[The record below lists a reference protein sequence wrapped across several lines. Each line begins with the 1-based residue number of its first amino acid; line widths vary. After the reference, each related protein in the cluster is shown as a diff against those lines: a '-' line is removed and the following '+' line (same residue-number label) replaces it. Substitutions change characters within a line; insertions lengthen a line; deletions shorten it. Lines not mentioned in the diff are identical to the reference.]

1 MSDEA
6 GGRGR
11 SVHVG
16 GVEALVLHGC
26 SDRGDGRR
34 DAQYSQHQHRQLPH
48 DHCWATTEPS
58 APRRPFKAAG
68 SAPRLPRSCGAELL
82 DATPSRPSHVP
93 SSLFPTALTHISWT
107 TTSTIEGGDKIFGM
121 TLVQSP
127 PFPMALTILLSSHIK
142 RSHDNP
148 CSVSVQLMCL

>member
-11 SVHVG
+11 SIHVG

-58 APRRPFKAAG
+58 EPRRPFKAAG
-68 SAPRLPRSCGAELL
+68 SAPRLPRSYGAELL

-93 SSLFPTALTHISWT
+93 SSLFPTVLTHRSWRA
-107 TTSTIEGGDKIFGM
+107 TSTIEGDDKIFGGD
-121 TLVQSP
+121 TRPVA
-127 PFPMALTILLSSHIK
+127 PFPHGTDNTPYLL
-142 RSHDNP
+142 P
-148 CSVSVQLMCL
+148 